1 MVRLKQYCAAGSV
14 DKNYLAGQAT
24 RAHGPCA
31 ASSFTNKSKVAGLQE
46 EYPDLSGK
54 PGAVAQPQPVAPPA
68 VPDRPGWDMDERSVL
83 PPPGEAGN
91 VNSLAYYHC
100 LCNWL
105 AAPLAGK
112 HDVIPSAHRSGLLK
126 GGRKHREALTITTS

>member
-1 MVRLKQYCAAGSV
+1 MVRLKQYCSAGSV
-14 DKNYLAGQAT
+14 DKNCLAGQAT

-46 EYPDLSGK
+46 EYPDLFGK

-83 PPPGEAGN
+83 PPPGEAGKCQLTS
-91 VNSLAYYHC
+91 VLSL
-100 LCNWL
+100 LVQL
-105 AAPLAGK
+105 
-112 HDVIPSAHRSGLLK
+112 V
-126 GGRKHREALTITTS
+126 GRTFCRQA